1 MIIAISKLIAKNK
14 FIVMI
19 SCTHHFQHALFNF
32 PIYDTNNLLI
42 INYLLLFEKWQVMDV
57 LTMKREQLKQ

>member
-1 MIIAISKLIAKNK
+1 MGKITENFNII
-14 FIVMI
+14 MI
-19 SCTHHFQHALFNF
+19 SSTNHFQNALFNSR
-32 PIYDTNNLLI
+32 IYDTNNLLI